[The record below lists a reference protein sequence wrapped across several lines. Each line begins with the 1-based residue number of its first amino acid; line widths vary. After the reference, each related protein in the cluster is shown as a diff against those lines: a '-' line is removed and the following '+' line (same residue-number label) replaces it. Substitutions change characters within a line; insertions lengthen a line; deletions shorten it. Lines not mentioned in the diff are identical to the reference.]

1 MKQGRQIHY
10 GPRDR
15 EGLLDLHVFG
25 FYWRE
30 RGETRIRNRGAANS
44 ETNPDDSTKRPVW
57 LGIRECKFLGAPSAC
72 HSSVGYVCM
81 PNKAYPQLGF
91 SPTSLP
97 YLHLRILHGTLVFE
111 RVASLWLTDGDF
123 ME

>member
-44 ETNPDDSTKRPVW
+44 ETNPDDSTKRPEW
-57 LGIRECKFLGAPSAC
+57 LGIRECKCLGCP
-72 HSSVGYVCM
+72 
-81 PNKAYPQLGF
+81 F
-91 SPTSLP
+91 SWSLFSRLRVYAEQSLP
-97 YLHLRILHGTLVFE
+97 AIRVFSHVTPLPSPAHTPWHS
-111 RVASLWLTDGDF
+111 RV
-123 ME
+123 